1 MAPQSRREELESLDM
16 ESLDAKEAAV
26 LCLIYPRNRR
36 SHVVF
41 ILRNAYPGVHSRQIG
56 FPGGRREEH
65 DDSFLATAI
74 RETEEEI
81 GVIGND
87 VEPITH
93 LSRLFIPPSNFIV
106 YPFLGFME
114 DEPVFKPEPSEVDDI
129 IEVELDH
136 ILGEN
141 TISTEN
147 LSTSYAKNIN
157 VNCFRYQ
164 DKVIW
169 GATAMILS
177 EVRAM
182 MLNLK

>member
-16 ESLDAKEAAV
+16 DSLNAKEAAV
-26 LCLIYPRNRR
+26 LCLIYPRDRQP
-36 SHVVF
+36 HIVF

-56 FPGGRREEH
+56 FPGGRREEQ
-65 DDSFLATAI
+65 DDSFLTTAI

-81 GVIGND
+81 GVNRND
-87 VEPITH
+87 IEPITH

-106 YPFLGFME
+106 YPFIGYTE
-114 DEPVFKPEPSEVDDI
+114 NEPIFKPEPDEVDDI
-129 IEVELDH
+129 IEVKLDH
-136 ILGEN
+136 ILDEN

-147 LSTSYAKNIN
+147 LSTSYAKNIT

-182 MLNLK
+182 LLNLK

>member
-1 MAPQSRREELESLDM
+1 MAPQSRREELESLDIA
-16 ESLDAKEAAV
+16 SLNAKEAAV
-26 LCLIYPRNRR
+26 LCLIYPRNKR
-36 SHVVF
+36 SYVVF

-56 FPGGRREEH
+56 FPGGRREEY
-65 DDSFLATAI
+65 DESFISTAI

-81 GVIGND
+81 GVNGND
-87 VEPITH
+87 IKAITH

-106 YPFLGFME
+106 YPFLGLME

-136 ILGEN
+136 ILDEN
-141 TISTEN
+141 CISTKK

-157 VNCFRYQ
+157 VNCFQYQ

-177 EVRAM
+177 ELRAM
-182 MLNLK
+182 LLKIN